1 MYSIERFSGCWNHQ
15 KLSGKFKFL
24 AKNEVLQLEFFE
36 KPLEKEDEICDLT
49 FEIYTYVFLTRVVI
63 KVFSKR
69 VFYRILRPS
78 TNVLPGTWDS
88 APKKDWTRAIIVQ

>member
-1 MYSIERFSGCWNHQ
+1 MRYAILLL
-15 KLSGKFKFL
+15 K
-24 AKNEVLQLEFFE
+24 
-36 KPLEKEDEICDLT
+36 
-49 FEIYTYVFLTRVVI
+49 YTYVFLTRAVI

-88 APKKDWTRAIIVQ
+88 DTKKDWTRAIIVQ

>member
-1 MYSIERFSGCWNHQ
+1 MYLIERFSGCWNHQ

-49 FEIYTYVFLTRVVI
+49 FEIHLCIPHTRSYQGILQTSFLQNSQTI
-63 KVFSKR
+63 
-69 VFYRILRPS
+69 
-78 TNVLPGTWDS
+78 N
-88 APKKDWTRAIIVQ
+88 